1 MNAPTPMPT
10 ETSSSTSQTIEDI
23 PKDLSQATG
32 ADIVSFLGVGAV
44 VAWQA
49 GRMIMRRF
57 SKDNMEMTKDRAETN
72 IVLLLQEDNAA
83 LHKKNDSLMERIE
96 VVSKERNEAVS
107 QLGRFLAESEL
118 YKEKIT
124 ELQSS
129 VISMAAKL
137 EEQSELLKTVL
148 VENGGLKVQVE
159 LLEKSNSKL
168 INEMDDLSITL
179 REMNHPGSR
188 NNGKSK
194 S

>member
-179 REMNHPGSR
+179 REMNHPGSK